1 MPRNPMSYLL
11 GGGKQG
17 GLSLNPVT
25 QSILAQQLLAG
36 SMQSPQGLV
45 SPSGV
50 LAKALQGLTVARDAR
65 AQGQLADQTA
75 QRQQG
80 LAGAL
85 SRTNSGDPYK
95 AEAARRASMII
106 AGGIPNDPVAQQLL
120 QGQAKNV
127 TGGSAQER
135 LIGVANPSDFEPSS
149 LAQYQKSGNPG
160 DLVPRTN
167 VFGRYTPSQYTT
179 DSWAQFVQ
187 SGDPGVLV
195 QRPEFRFQQT
205 PSGAVVAGNNL
216 TGQITPTSVTPEVAT
231 NEAATRARETAAA
244 TATGQAVGTAQG
256 AILSKAMNADNIND
270 ILDIAEP
277 LIDEATGSGTGAARD
292 RLAAF
297 FGESTTGAQAI
308 AQLLPLQAAI
318 MLNQPRMEGPQSDR
332 DVQLYREAAGQL
344 GDPNVPGATKKA
356 AIKTIRRL
364 QDQYRQ
370 RANPQAQSGGLPD
383 VSSMSDDELRR
394 LAGGQ

>member
-1 MPRNPMSYLL
+1 MFDRLAGLL
-11 GGGKQG
+11 RRPSA

-25 QSILAQQLLAG
+25 QSVLAQQLLQN

-45 SPSGV
+45 SPAGV
-50 LAKALQGLTVARDAR
+50 ASKVLQGLLAGRTAASQQQAQQTTEARH
-65 AQGQLADQTA
+65 
-75 QRQQG
+75 QG

-85 SRTNSGDPYK
+85 SRTGSADPAK
-95 AEAARRASMII
+95 AEAARRAAMII
-106 AGGIPNDPVAQQLL
+106 AGGIPNDPTAQQLL
-120 QGQAKNV
+120 QGQAKNL
-127 TGGSAQER
+127 TGGGGER
-135 LIGVANPSDFEPSS
+135 LIGVANPSDFEPAS

-179 DSWAQFVQ
+179 DSWAQFVS
-187 SGDPGVLV
+187 SGDPAVLV

-205 PSGAVVAGNNL
+205 PSGALVAGNNL
-216 TGQITPTSVTPEVAT
+216 TGQVSPTAVTPQVAID
-231 NEAATRARETAAA
+231 EAATRKRQEAEATAAGQ
-244 TATGQAVGTAQG
+244 ATGAAQG
-256 AILSKAMNADNIND
+256 ALLTRAFNADNIND

-292 RLAAF
+292 KLAAF
-297 FGESTTGAQAI
+297 FGVSTTGAQAT

-344 GDPNVPGATKKA
+344 GDPSVPRETKKA
-356 AIKTIRRL
+356 AIQTIRRL
-364 QDQYRQ
+364 QNQYRQ
-370 RANPQAQSGGLPD
+370 RANPSAATPGQP
-383 VSSMSDDELRR
+383 RR
-394 LAGGQ
+394 IRVDAEGNVIGD